1 MKPSSHREK
10 GFTLNSTEP
19 GYNYTMKMKVL
30 LENRQ
35 ARFEYEV
42 LEKFVAGIQLTG
54 GEVKMLRQ
62 KKGSLSGSYVRMVG
76 NELFLLNAQV
86 PPYPYA
92 RNEEYE
98 PTRTRKLL
106 MKRSEMLKLEEAQK
120 QKGLTLIPWIIGLSG
135 KFIKVEVAIARGKS
149 STDKR
154 RQIRERDI
162 ARETARALKESW

>member
-1 MKPSSHREK
+1 MK
-10 GFTLNSTEP
+10 L
-19 GYNYTMKMKVL
+19 L

-35 ARFEYEV
+35 ARFEYEP
-42 LEKFVAGIQLTG
+42 LERFTAGIQLIG

-62 KKGSLSGSYVRMVG
+62 RKGSLSGSYVRMVG
-76 NELFLLNAQV
+76 NELFLLNAQI

-106 MKRSEMLKLEEAQK
+106 MKRSEMLKLGEAQK
-120 QKGLTLIPWIIGLSG
+120 QKGLTLIPWSIGLAG
-135 KFIKVEVAIARGKS
+135 KYIKVQVAIARGKTGS
-149 STDKR
+149 DKR

-162 ARETARALKESW
+162 ARETARELKQRW